1 MAIVSLIM
9 NVYNSQKTEETYLFE
24 IRICFDKNLTLTDC
38 DGIKGPS
45 DPTTGIKTN
54 CPLKKTII
62 YPSILP
68 PEQRKPLFTI
78 ASAVYGQHPWLLEAL
93 RVMQFLQWMTF

>member
-1 MAIVSLIM
+1 MM
-9 NVYNSQKTEETYLFE
+9 VYNSQKTKETYLFE

-54 CPLKKTII
+54 CPLNKPIV
-62 YPSILP
+62 YPSTLP
-68 PEQRKPLFTI
+68 PEYGKPTYAI
-78 ASAVYGQHPWLLEAL
+78 TSPEYEQHPWLLEGL
-93 RVMQFLQWMTF
+93 RFIQFLQWMTF

>member
-1 MAIVSLIM
+1 MLISV
-9 NVYNSQKTEETYLFE
+9 VYISQKTKQTYLFE

-45 DPTTGIKTN
+45 DPITGIKTN
-54 CPLKKTII
+54 CPLQKTII

-68 PEQRKPLFTI
+68 PDYEKPFYTI
-78 ASAVYGQHPWLLEAL
+78 TSPVYVQHSWLLEAL
-93 RVMQFLQWMTF
+93 RIIQFLQWMTF